1 MYGTDMNRQLFQD
14 DFTCDGAMVG
24 SIWDGRVFLYVQK
37 LVQRHL
43 VVLEQRGMHA
53 RCSRTTAVRELAAT
67 DLHPFFVVW
76 IGRYLP

>member
-1 MYGTDMNRQLFQD
+1 
-14 DFTCDGAMVG
+14 MVG

-53 RCSRTTAVRELAAT
+53 RCSTTTAVRELAAT
-67 DLHPFFVVW
+67 VQNDLESPLPRQATW
-76 IGRYLP
+76 PDGRFWQDKLLTSDER